1 MRVFSF
7 FFVLHVF
14 MLYFNLLN
22 NSELKYKYRVCH
34 SLYGH
39 KLNYTAIRI
48 PPFISRLRYIRKNTS
63 QSLLT
68 TAAETSDLCIINNLK
83 DKAMGFNDD
92 LKDWMQIWFEQCMKR
107 FDRIDRYLEKMAIK
121 EKLLEGERLL
131 DNQDVCQMLNVSKRT
146 LQRYRSSGELPYHKT
161 FYKESDVE
169 AFIKA
174 NFAKGENTGNDAPE
188 DTGGDPED
196 TDS

>member
-1 MRVFSF
+1 
-7 FFVLHVF
+7 
-14 MLYFNLLN
+14 
-22 NSELKYKYRVCH
+22 
-34 SLYGH
+34 
-39 KLNYTAIRI
+39 
-48 PPFISRLRYIRKNTS
+48 
-63 QSLLT
+63 
-68 TAAETSDLCIINNLK
+68 
-83 DKAMGFNDD
+83 MGFNDD

-146 LQRYRSSGELPYHKT
+146 LQRYRSSGELPYQMVYHKT

-174 NFAKGENTGNDAPE
+174 NFAKGE

-196 TDS
+196 TDD